1 VLVRAVKSKGLFL
14 GETKQALPIRHKRVT
29 QQTPI
34 KRFQPFGELW
44 GAAVTSQRS
53 ARMKRLPC
61 EASSTAG
68 GIDRTVC
75 RWRGLLTGFPQ
86 NDQTI
91 RPKAKD
97 VPVIVKRSRLI
108 APPRF
113 AFSMQKLRRGAS
125 VGPRTDKIFHRLL
138 FVAVAIRTNVSG
150 KLIRP
155 RKRCL
160 VREGIH

>member
-1 VLVRAVKSKGLFL
+1 
-14 GETKQALPIRHKRVT
+14 
-29 QQTPI
+29 
-34 KRFQPFGELW
+34 
-44 GAAVTSQRS
+44 
-53 ARMKRLPC
+53 MKLPC

-68 GIDRTVC
+68 GIDWTVC

-125 VGPRTDKIFHRLL
+125 VGRRNDKIFHRLL
-138 FVAVAIRTNVSG
+138 FVAVAIRTNLSR

-155 RKRCL
+155 RKRFL
-160 VREGIH
+160 V